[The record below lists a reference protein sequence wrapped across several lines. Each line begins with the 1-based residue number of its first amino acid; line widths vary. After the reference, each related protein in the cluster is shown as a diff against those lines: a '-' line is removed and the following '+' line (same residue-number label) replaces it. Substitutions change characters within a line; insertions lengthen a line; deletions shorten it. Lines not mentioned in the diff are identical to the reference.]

1 MSPARSAERRRRQ
14 RPSGDHGAAIVDF
27 ALVGGLITL
36 VFAAVIQL
44 TLAEHVR
51 NTLIDCA
58 AEGAR
63 YAALA
68 DRTPQDGADR
78 TRALIAVTLAPGFA
92 DDVAAVV
99 TTIDGLA
106 VIEVRV
112 TAPLP
117 VAGLLGPTGQLTVS
131 GHALREAP

>member
-1 MSPARSAERRRRQ
+1 
-14 RPSGDHGAAIVDF
+14 
-27 ALVGGLITL
+27 
-36 VFAAVIQL
+36 
-44 TLAEHVR
+44 VR

-78 TRALIAVTLAPGFA
+78 TRALIAATLAPGFA
-92 DDVAAVV
+92 DDVAAAV

-117 VAGLLGPTGQLTVS
+117 IAGLLGPTGQLTVT